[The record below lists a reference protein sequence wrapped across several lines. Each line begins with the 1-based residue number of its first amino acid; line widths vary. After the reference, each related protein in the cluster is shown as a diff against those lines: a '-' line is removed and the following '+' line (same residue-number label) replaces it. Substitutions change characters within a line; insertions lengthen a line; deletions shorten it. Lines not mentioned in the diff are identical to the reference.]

1 MELAAEESVRIQSAE
16 EGVSIVEYLL
26 DGLEEALELERE
38 LGVRSVAFDR
48 TLLQTGKVSPIGAPS
63 VASAPTAPVPATDE
77 DVRCPSAISTAS
89 SSAAKGGGYD
99 FVFLH
104 HAALSPAAVEMMA
117 KIIHAMGKTAE
128 TAPVIIAPPIP
139 KARVYVI
146 MGWGALKKFLP
157 GKQEAPGTWI
167 KTPGGKDALV
177 TYSPE
182 FILRFG
188 EVTPAVKQM
197 KQSMWQGLKAVKQR
211 IAL

>member
-1 MELAAEESVRIQSAE
+1 M
-16 EGVSIVEYLL
+16 SIVEYLL

-38 LGVRSVAFDR
+38 LGVRSVAFER
-48 TLLQTGKVSPIGAPS
+48 ALLQTEKVSPIGAPQV
-63 VASAPTAPVPATDE
+63 VASASTAPVPATDE

-89 SSAAKGGGYD
+89 SSAARSGEYD

-182 FILRFG
+182 YILRFSG
-188 EVTPAVKQM
+188 TQTAVETLK
-197 KQSMWQGLKAVKQR
+197 KNMWNSLKAVKQR
-211 IAL
+211 ILL

>member
-1 MELAAEESVRIQSAE
+1 M
-16 EGVSIVEYLL
+16 SIVEYLL

-48 TLLQTGKVSPIGAPS
+48 ALLQTEKVSPIGAPQV
-63 VASAPTAPVPATDE
+63 VASASAASAPAVDSATASS
-77 DVRCPSAISTAS
+77 SAASS

>member
-1 MELAAEESVRIQSAE
+1 M
-16 EGVSIVEYLL
+16 SIVEYLL

-48 TLLQTGKVSPIGAPS
+48 ALLQTEKVSPIGAPS
-63 VASAPTAPVPATDE
+63 VASATASAPTAPVPATDE

-89 SSAAKGGGYD
+89 SAAARSGEYD

-104 HAALSPAAVEMMA
+104 HKALSPAAVEMMA

>member
-1 MELAAEESVRIQSAE
+1 M
-16 EGVSIVEYLL
+16 SIVEYLL

-48 TLLQTGKVSPIGAPS
+48 ALLQTEKVSPIGAPQV
-63 VASAPTAPVPATDE
+63 VASASAASAPAVD
-77 DVRCPSAISTAS
+77 SAAASSSAASS

-167 KTPGGKDALV
+167 KTLGGKDALV

-197 KQSMWQGLKAVKQR
+197 KQSMWQWLKAVKQR